1 VTAWKTSGHTLK
13 HGAVSLSFDES
24 DNTWAAAYANQWA
37 PTAATPRRA
46 LEMLIGRLNDDT
58 AVAEVRSA
66 IADLPAQ
73 ERAWDMLEASETVV
87 HEKSLA
93 KT

>member
-1 VTAWKTSGHTLK
+1 
-13 HGAVSLSFDES
+13 
-24 DNTWAAAYANQWA
+24 
-37 PTAATPRRA
+37 
-46 LEMLIGRLNDDT
+46 MLIGRLNDDT

-73 ERAWDMLEASETVV
+73 ERAWDMLEARETVV

-93 KT
+93 KS